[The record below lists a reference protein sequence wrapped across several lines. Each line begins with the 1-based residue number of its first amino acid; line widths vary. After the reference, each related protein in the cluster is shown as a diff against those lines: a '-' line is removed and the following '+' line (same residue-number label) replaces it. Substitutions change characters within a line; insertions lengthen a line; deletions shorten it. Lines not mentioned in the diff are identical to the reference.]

1 MSQQTVMQYIKD
13 KSPVILTRMH
23 EALPK
28 GFSAEKALSAFK
40 SEISRTPALQRC
52 SPDSLVKS
60 VIQAAQLGL
69 EVNGILGHAYL
80 VPYGANCQFM
90 LGYRGMIALAR
101 RSGQIISIYA
111 QAVYKNDIFE
121 FEFGLEEKLRHVPA
135 VGDRGEL
142 IYAYAI
148 SKLEN
153 TYSQAGKEGIQFDV
167 MSRSDIDKI
176 KSRSQSAKGAYS
188 PWKTD
193 YEEMAKKTVLRRL
206 FKYLPISI
214 DIQEGIAREEVKDLT
229 QDYKEAEDVDFE
241 ATEPENQATEV
252 ANKLTKKTKE
262 EETKEI
268 ADEFFGKED
277 SED

>member
-13 KSPVILTRMH
+13 KAPAILSRMN
-23 EALPK
+23 EAVPK
-28 GFSAEKALSAFK
+28 GFNAEKALSAFK

-60 VIQAAQLGL
+60 AIQAAQLGL

-80 VPYGANCQFM
+80 VPYGGNCQFM

-111 QAVYKNDIFE
+111 QAVYKNDTFE

-148 SKLEN
+148 AKLEN
-153 TYSQAGKEGIQFDV
+153 TYSQAGKEGVQFDV

-176 KSRSQSAKGAYS
+176 KARSQSAKGAYS

-214 DIQEGIAREEVKDLT
+214 EIQEGIAREEVKDLS

-241 ATEPENQATEV
+241 AAEPENQATEI
-252 ANKLTKKTKE
+252 ANKLAKKTKE
-262 EETKEI
+262 EEAKEI
-268 ADEFFGKED
+268 ADDFFGKED

>member
-13 KSPVILTRMH
+13 KSPVILSRFH
-23 EALPK
+23 EALPR
-28 GFSAEKALSAFK
+28 GLNPEKALSAFK
-40 SEISRTPALQRC
+40 SEVSRTPALQRC
-52 SPDSLVKS
+52 TPDSLVKS
-60 VIQAAQLGL
+60 ALQAAQLGL

-80 VPYGANCQFM
+80 VPYGSNCQFM

-111 QAVYKNDIFE
+111 QAVYKNDVFE

-135 VGDRGEL
+135 IGDRGEL

-148 SKLEN
+148 AKLEN
-153 TYSQAGKEGIQFDV
+153 TYSPAGKEGVQFDV

-176 KSRSQSAKGAYS
+176 KARSQSAKGAYS

-214 DIQEGIAREEVKDLT
+214 DIQEGIAREEIKDLSA
-229 QDYKEAEDVDFE
+229 DYKEAEDADFVS
-241 ATEPENQATEV
+241 Q
-252 ANKLTKKTKE
+252 E
-262 EETKEI
+262 EETQSEEVAEKLI
-268 ADEFFGKED
+268 NGKEEIND
-277 SED
+277 